1 MSFSRL
7 VHHFFRWGQAATRR
21 SAAPAPTMQRGM
33 ALIVVLWMLAAL
45 SLFAASLGTLVR
57 DQAQQALV
65 QRNLVQGQAIGE
77 AAMYLALEKIQQENR
92 RPVAET
98 LAIAFAHHTVQIHF
112 QPWAGLVNINQAPA
126 PTWKALLQG
135 AAGLSAQQA
144 GALAQTIVSTREQM
158 RQEQARAFSQPWE
171 AVQDILQVP
180 GLGYGTYIQLQPYLV
195 ASEKNTRT
203 VGQNAA
209 PPELLRWLQAQ
220 APEQIHAS
228 VDNDGLYTLEASVP
242 FPDGMVRVK
251 RHLAWQKHPATGL
264 PWVLLASTA
273 AWHPQ

>member
-1 MSFSRL
+1 
-7 VHHFFRWGQAATRR
+7 
-21 SAAPAPTMQRGM
+21 MQRGM

-57 DQAQQALV
+57 DQAQQAQV

-98 LAIAFAHHTVQIHF
+98 LVIAFAHHTVQIHF
-112 QPWAGLVNINQAPA
+112 
-126 PTWKALLQG
+126 
-135 AAGLSAQQA
+135 
-144 GALAQTIVSTREQM
+144 
-158 RQEQARAFSQPWE
+158 QPWE